1 MKNIINFDNHYLLYN
16 QLMLMKIIIK
26 KMSVGY
32 IMSAKWKLL
41 AMFAAFAVVMG
52 ACSNNE
58 ETATM
63 KTEKSEQTD
72 VKSKEEKQEEKAAET
87 EKEDAN
93 YADVF
98 KQTLAE
104 LEKAK

>member
-1 MKNIINFDNHYLLYN
+1 
-16 QLMLMKIIIK
+16 
-26 KMSVGY
+26 
-32 IMSAKWKLL
+32 
-41 AMFAAFAVVMG
+41 
-52 ACSNNE
+52 
-58 ETATM
+58 M

-87 EKEDAN
+87 EKEETN

-104 LEKAK
+104 LEKAKQGQKVDFDKVTKLYEEE